1 MTTPPET
8 PRPEPSAPDTDQE
21 VPPRESAEPE
31 SSEGGSWPQ
40 PDPHARFVAP
50 GGTAGTRPDS
60 AGPRETTEGVATSP
74 SGPQTGHAD
83 APAVE
88 IERAL
93 QAPVGARLRRDRPAG
108 AASAGTP
115 DRDDRRPRGER
126 AIETGAVEGVG
137 AVDAGAGEVPGQR
150 DPGTGGETGVVD
162 PGAREGS
169 SVLGDRTYDRILEPR
184 SESRLPLGD
193 GTWHQLARAYVRVQL
208 ITQGA
213 VFVLVVAAAVA
224 AQVITGVRWQWIP
237 AGVILLITLIGLVI
251 TPRQARSFGY
261 QLRHDDLVFR
271 RGILWQRVV
280 AVPYGRM
287 QLVDI
292 THGPLDRGFGIAQLK
307 LVTAAASTGVTIPGL
322 TQEAAE
328 HLRDT
333 LVAVAETRRTG
344 L

>member
-8 PRPEPSAPDTDQE
+8 PRPVPSRLDDPARPPYDEGARITPPEPVASAGF
-21 VPPRESAEPE
+21 VGSESAAGASSVASEPVAGAGQADGRRTPAPPAR
-31 SSEGGSWPQ
+31 EG
-40 PDPHARFVAP
+40 
-50 GGTAGTRPDS
+50 
-60 AGPRETTEGVATSP
+60 
-74 SGPQTGHAD
+74 
-83 APAVE
+83 
-88 IERAL
+88 
-93 QAPVGARLRRDRPAG
+93 LRRDRPPREAE
-108 AASAGTP
+108 A
-115 DRDDRRPRGER
+115 DD
-126 AIETGAVEGVG
+126 TGAVLG
-137 AVDAGAGEVPGQR
+137 A
-150 DPGTGGETGVVD
+150 
-162 PGAREGS
+162 
-169 SVLGDRTYDRILEPR
+169 RTYDRILEPR
-184 SESRLPLGD
+184 SQRRLPLGD
-193 GTWHQLARAYVRVQL
+193 GTWYQLARAYVRVQL
-208 ITQGA
+208 ISQG
-213 VFVLVVAAAVA
+213 VFFLLVIAVA
-224 AQVITGVRWQWIP
+224 VAVQVIAGVQWQWIP
-237 AGVILLITLIGLVI
+237 AGIVLIVTLFGLVI

-261 QLRHDDLVFR
+261 QLRRDDLVFR